1 MMLDGY
7 DEYEPGTN
15 KNIDKAIQC
24 TIGNCFLIL
33 TSRQGSYLSKRIRD
47 TMDGEILIEGF
58 SEESILECSTKY
70 LGSKE
75 KSQAMLKQ
83 AKQAGIYTLLH
94 IPIIL
99 VVTVVVFTEE
109 QSLPKTK
116 TDIYKTIFR
125 LVMDRT
131 TLKTFGC
138 RSEHI
143 AKLAELLDTLGEFSW
158 TALQNDVQQLLL
170 KRVTPFHR
178 SKQDWTFFFTTGIE
192 CVCTLEN
199 IPCQWLAPNY
209 QIEIWDK
216 KRKHSNKSR
225 NISENEKWYLLVTT
239 SKSITSSV
247 FL

>member
-1 MMLDGY
+1 MLDGY

-15 KNIDKAIQC
+15 KDIDEAIEF

-58 SEESILECSTKY
+58 SEEVILECSTKY

-75 KSQAMLKQ
+75 KSEEMLKQ
-83 AKQAGIYTLLH
+83 AEQAGIHSLLH

-99 VVTVVVFTEE
+99 IVTVVVFVEE
-109 QSLPKTK
+109 KSLPKTK

-138 RSEHI
+138 KSEHI
-143 AKLAELLDTLGEFSW
+143 IKLAELLDTLGELSW
-158 TALQNDVQQLLL
+158 AALQNDVQQLLL
-170 KRVTPFHR
+170 KRVSHFP
-178 SKQDWTFFFTTGIE
+178 
-192 CVCTLEN
+192 
-199 IPCQWLAPNY
+199 
-209 QIEIWDK
+209 
-216 KRKHSNKSR
+216 
-225 NISENEKWYLLVTT
+225 
-239 SKSITSSV
+239 
-247 FL
+247 